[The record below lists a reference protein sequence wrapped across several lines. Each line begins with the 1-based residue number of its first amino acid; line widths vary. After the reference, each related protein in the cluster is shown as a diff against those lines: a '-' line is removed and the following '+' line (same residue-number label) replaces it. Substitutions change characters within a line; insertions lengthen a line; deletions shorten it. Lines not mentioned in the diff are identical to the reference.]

1 MSDANGLMRL
11 MTAEKGAE
19 APMEKYIRFKN
30 NLNLWYLEMDKAG
43 LTKQEQKT
51 LEPYFKQSY
60 GVPPSQE
67 QLMRMLMDENICG
80 FTLKEAN
87 AARKIVGKK
96 QMAKIP
102 ELHQKVLDT
111 ASSPALGK
119 YVWERGIGPQ
129 MGYSFSTIHSLAYS
143 FIGVQTIYLATHWNP
158 IYWNTACLIVNS
170 ASLENEEDDDD
181 DGNKQIEEYISR
193 FGDDLSQEDYEEL
206 IKIKDK
212 NKKIEKT
219 TDYARQDKSK

>member
-1 MSDANGLMRL
+1 
-11 MTAEKGAE
+11 
-19 APMEKYIRFKN
+19 
-30 NLNLWYLEMDKAG
+30 
-43 LTKQEQKT
+43 
-51 LEPYFKQSY
+51 
-60 GVPPSQE
+60 
-67 QLMRMLMDENICG
+67 
-80 FTLKEAN
+80 
-87 AARKIVGKK
+87 
-96 QMAKIP
+96 MAKIP
-102 ELHQKVLDT
+102 ELHQQVLDK

-119 YVWERGIGPQ
+119 YVWENGVGTQ
-129 MGYSFSTIHSLAYS
+129 LGYSFSVIHALAYS
-143 FIGVQTIYLATHWNP
+143 FIGVQTIYLATNWNP

-181 DGNKQIEEYISR
+181 DVNKQIEEYISR